1 MRERKKADGK
11 RDEGGAGPPLLLF
24 RPARRGPPSA
34 LAALSMACILVI
46 PMLWLLP
53 TTSVEAG
60 APALKL
66 ERGYTEALN
75 GGDYV
80 GFNSSGKA
88 WFGVVY
94 GTASNPGPIRV
105 VSLTTRYL
113 GVAEVYD
120 RRGRLLSSNVAIPV
134 GSVAAQYLTAIYE
147 FNDANGNGLF
157 DYRLLGDPLS
167 IRDISYSEPVFK
179 SASLDTAWSL
189 WGLAPNGQGGYD
201 FSLSAED
208 LAYSAIGNGSSAGM
222 LDNITFTF
230 HVSTKVKAATVKIPV
245 ISVTVER
252 GGYIG
257 SVQKGIKE
265 YRAQKLAVDFKTDH
279 EITGWDF
286 DPADPA
292 KGRSLLLVS
301 HVLLGAYIP
310 PKVAAWI
317 GEQFV
322 WGLDGS
328 GAVEYSDSNG
338 SARNLSY
345 NKPDISLAKVA
356 MRDGGISMRDGWQK
370 YGALSWIS
378 DVDVYPDANSTQP
391 VRDTAA
397 FQITWAG
404 NFTIL
409 GWRGAGS
416 GALKA
421 LLLSGGFVYPGGY
434 RVVHDPTFSAVAQLV
449 DWGELLAQ
457 LIPRGIAGLQMIVA
471 VVGCVAAGALAIS
484 RRGRRRP

>member
-1 MRERKKADGK
+1 LSV
-11 RDEGGAGPPLLLF
+11 AG
-24 RPARRGPPSA
+24 
-34 LAALSMACILVI
+34 ILII
-46 PMLWLLP
+46 PMIWLLP
-53 TTSVEAG
+53 LACAG
-60 APALKL
+60 SDAPALKL
-66 ERGYTEALN
+66 ERGYTEALK

-94 GTASNPGPIRV
+94 GTASHPGPIRML
-105 VSLTTRYL
+105 SITTRYL

-120 RRGRLLSSNVAIPV
+120 RRGRLLSSNVAAPV

-147 FNDANGNGLF
+147 FDDANGNGLF
-157 DYRLLGDPLS
+157 DYRLLGDPLN

-179 SASLDTAWSL
+179 SASLDTAWNL

-201 FSLSAED
+201 FSLSAEN
-208 LAYSAIGNGSSAGM
+208 LPYTPIGNGSSAGN

-230 HVSTKVKAATVKIPV
+230 HVSTKVKTITVKIPV
-245 ISVTVER
+245 IRVTVER
-252 GGYIG
+252 GGYIS
-257 SVQKGIKE
+257 SVQKGVKE
-265 YRAQKLAVDFKTDH
+265 YRAQKLAADFKTDH
-279 EITGWDF
+279 EMTGWDF
-286 DPADPA
+286 DPADPVN
-292 KGRSLLLVS
+292 GRSLLLVS

-317 GEQFV
+317 GEQFI

-338 SARNLSY
+338 SVQNVSY
-345 NKPDISLAKVA
+345 NKPDINLAKVA

-370 YGALSWIS
+370 YGALSWVS

-391 VRDTAA
+391 VKDTAA
-397 FQITWAG
+397 FQITWG
-404 NFTIL
+404 GKFTIL

-421 LLLSGGFVYPGGY
+421 LLLSGGFIYPGGY
-434 RVVHDPTFSAVAQLV
+434 KVVHDPTFSAVAQLV
-449 DWGELLAQ
+449 DWGTALAQ
-457 LIPRGIAGLQMIVA
+457 LIPRGIAGLQMLVA
-471 VVGCVAAGALAIS
+471 VAGCVAAGALAIS
-484 RRGRRRP
+484 RRGRRRD

>member
-11 RDEGGAGPPLLLF
+11 RDEGGACPPNHIF
-24 RPARRGPPSA
+24 YPVRPGSSRV
-34 LAALSMACILVI
+34 LAALLVAGILII
-46 PMLWLLP
+46 PMIWLLP
-53 TTSVEAG
+53 TACAG
-60 APALKL
+60 TDALALRL
-66 ERGYTEALN
+66 EKGYTEALN

-120 RRGRLLSSNVAIPV
+120 GRGRLLGSNVAAPV

-157 DYRLLGDPLS
+157 DYRFLGDPLN

-179 SASLDTAWSL
+179 SASLDAAWNL
-189 WGLAPNGQGGYD
+189 WGLALNGQGGYD

-208 LAYSAIGNGSSAGM
+208 LPYSVIGNGSSAGK

-230 HVSTKVKAATVKIPV
+230 HVSTNVKTTTVKIPV
-245 ISVTVER
+245 IRVTVER
-252 GGYIG
+252 GGYID
-257 SVQKGIKE
+257 SVQKGVKE
-265 YRAQKLAVDFKTDH
+265 YRAQKLAADFKTDH
-279 EITGWDF
+279 ELTGWDF
-286 DPADPA
+286 DPADQV

-301 HVLLGAYIP
+301 HVLVGAYIP

-338 SARNLSY
+338 SARNVSY

-356 MRDGGISMRDGWQK
+356 MRDGGISLRDGWQK

-378 DVDVYPDANSTQP
+378 DVDVYPDANSTRP
-391 VRDTAA
+391 VKDTAA

-404 NFTIL
+404 KFTLL

-449 DWGELLAQ
+449 DWGEFLAQ
-457 LIPRGIAGLQMIVA
+457 LIPRGIAGLQMLVA